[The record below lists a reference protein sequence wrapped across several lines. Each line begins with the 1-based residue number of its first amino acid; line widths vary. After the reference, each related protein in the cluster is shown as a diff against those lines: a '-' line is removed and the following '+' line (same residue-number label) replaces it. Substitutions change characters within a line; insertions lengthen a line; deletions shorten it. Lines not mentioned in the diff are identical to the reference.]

1 MPVAVINVMGRVF
14 MTAIDD
20 PFRVAHE
27 EIERVR
33 GEARVILV
41 DLHAEATSEKVA
53 LGWYLDGRVTVVVG
67 THTHVQT
74 ADERVLPD
82 GTAYITD
89 VGMTGPHDS
98 VIGVERSA
106 VVQRFL
112 TALPQR
118 FETATENPRLNAV
131 LVNADETTGP
141 RDVDQPS
148 QPVGARHR
156 DAGRATHGAAL
167 VNGRPVRSAVRRA
180 AAAGH
185 AGPLTVSDLT
195 ANLKHLIEGAF
206 GFLTVVGEISN
217 CKAWSSG
224 HVYFTLKDDY
234 AQIRAVMFRTK
245 ARVLKFQPEDG
256 LRVVVRGRL
265 SVYEVKGEYQLVCE
279 TMEPQGLGA
288 LQAAF
293 EQLKRR
299 LQAEGLF
306 AAERK
311 RPLPVLPRRIGI
323 VTSADGAA
331 LRDIL
336 RVLTTR
342 HPSAR
347 DRDSPGARAGRGRV
361 GRSRARAH
369 GHWPRAGRG
378 RRHHRPRRRL
388 DRGSLGV
395 QRRAAGARDC
405 GVSRARDFRRRP
417 RGGLHDRGLRRRRP
431 RGDAVERGRARRRS
445 RGQLL
450 HAHRSRGRA
459 APDRDAPRR
468 RAARG
473 GARPRRTR
481 GCATGR
487 SPSSMRD
494 RDREQL
500 GLRLTHAIN
509 GRLARERQ
517 RFDGLRRRLE
527 RRDVH
532 HVAAQLRTRIVAA
545 EERLRELVT
554 ARRLAA
560 DARARELAGRL
571 DALSPLGVLARGYA
585 VCWNEARTS
594 IIRSA
599 RAVKPG
605 DGVRVT
611 LANGELAC
619 RVEQAE

>member
-1 MPVAVINVMGRVF
+1 M
-14 MTAIDD
+14 DD
-20 PFRVAHE
+20 YALPF
-27 EIERVR
+27 
-33 GEARVILV
+33 
-41 DLHAEATSEKVA
+41 
-53 LGWYLDGRVTVVVG
+53 
-67 THTHVQT
+67 
-74 ADERVLPD
+74 DEPPLRP
-82 GTAYITD
+82 
-89 VGMTGPHDS
+89 TGPLS
-98 VIGVERSA
+98 
-106 VVQRFL
+106 
-112 TALPQR
+112 
-118 FETATENPRLNAV
+118 
-131 LVNADETTGP
+131 
-141 RDVDQPS
+141 
-148 QPVGARHR
+148 
-156 DAGRATHGAAL
+156 
-167 VNGRPVRSAVRRA
+167 
-180 AAAGH
+180 
-185 AGPLTVSDLT
+185 VSDLT

-245 ARVLKFQPEDG
+245 ARVLKFRPEDG
-256 LRVVVRGRL
+256 QRVIVRGRL

-299 LQAEGLF
+299 LHAEGLF

-336 RVLTTR
+336 RILTTR

-347 DRDSPGARAGRGRV
+347 IVIRPARVQGEGASDDLVRALTAIGRVPDVDVVIIGRGGGSTEDLWAFNDERLARAIVACPVPVISAVGHEVDFTIADFVADVRAATPSNAAELVVDRADNFCTRIDRASARLQNAMHRV
-361 GRSRARAH
+361 AERRVAALDRADTRLR
-369 GHWPRAGRG
+369 HWP
-378 RRHHRPRRRL
+378 
-388 DRGSLGV
+388 V
-395 QRRAAGARDC
+395 T
-405 GVSRARDFRRRP
+405 V
-417 RGGLHDRGLRRRRP
+417 
-431 RGDAVERGRARRRS
+431 V
-445 RGQLL
+445 
-450 HAHRSRGRA
+450 
-459 APDRDAPRR
+459 
-468 RAARG
+468 
-473 GARPRRTR
+473 
-481 GCATGR
+481 
-487 SPSSMRD
+487 MRD

-500 GLRLTHAIN
+500 GLRLTHAMN

-545 EERLRELVT
+545 EERLRNLVT

-585 VCWNEARTS
+585 VCWNDARTS